1 MDTSRILTSKLWA
14 EVIYVK
20 KHIHMMVGQ
29 WEYFCELELNP
40 FLQLLS
46 QAVFSNMMCIGIQKS
61 RQDVPFSHP
70 SSIHYF
76 YVKCFQ
82 VLATINK
89 VKWFFWGVT
98 LSQQLDNEKEN
109 DCCLFLGSIIIK
121 LAGCLAA
128 SQLSILFCVLRKNIK
143 SQMCLVLFCLPHSLH
158 LDDRR
163 CLIWHSLTKFWLSG
177 N

>member
-1 MDTSRILTSKLWA
+1 MDTSRILTSKWWA

-89 VKWFFWGVT
+89 AAVNLCTHKDTHKDVYT
-98 LSQQLDNEKEN
+98 SLIHNCQKLEATKLS
-109 DCCLFLGSIIIK
+109 
-121 LAGCLAA
+121 
-128 SQLSILFCVLRKNIK
+128 LSRWTDK
-143 SQMCLVLFCLPHSLH
+143 
-158 LDDRR
+158 
-163 CLIWHSLTKFWLSG
+163 
-177 N
+177 